1 MAAYSIMFHHFHDA
15 HLPKGQ
21 GAISAEE
28 LTELIKYVGRDRIIP
43 AKEWMRRAQT
53 GSLSDI
59 DICLTFDDALRCQYR
74 TSPFRCSGLLD

>member
-1 MAAYSIMFHHFHDA
+1 MAAYGIMFHHFHDA

-53 GSLSDI
+53 GSLSDT
-59 DICLTFDDALRCQYR
+59 DICLTFETLYVPVP